1 MAEPYCLAMVLCDSV
16 HRDPGTGK
24 SFILGTFS
32 NFSSRT
38 FPAKLRFCTYFSV
51 TDALGPV
58 TLRLQLVSASTD
70 PVDALNE
77 DDDPGRVFLMKV
89 GQNFQSPLVVM
100 EGMFGVETILPVPGL
115 YHCELWAN
123 SEILMSRRLT
133 ATLIPDM
140 ESESEP
146 DSNPDNE

>member
-32 NFSSRT
+32 NFSSIS

-51 TDALGPV
+51 TDAIGPV
-58 TLRLQLVSASTD
+58 TLRLQLVSANSD

-77 DDDPGRVFLMKV
+77 DEDPGRVFLLKV
-89 GQNFQSPLVVM
+89 EKNFASPLVVM
-100 EGMFGVETILPVPGL
+100 EGMFGVETILPAPGL

-123 SEILMSRRLT
+123 SEVLMSRRLT
-133 ATLIPDM
+133 ASLIPQL
-140 ESESEP
+140 ESEGE
-146 DSNPDNE
+146 